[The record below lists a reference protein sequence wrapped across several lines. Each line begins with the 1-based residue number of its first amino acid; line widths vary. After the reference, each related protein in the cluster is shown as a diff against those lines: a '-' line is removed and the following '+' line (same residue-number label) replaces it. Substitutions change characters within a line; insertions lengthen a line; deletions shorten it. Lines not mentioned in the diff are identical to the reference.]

1 MEYNFETSHI
11 IHNYKLLKA
20 EMEPKEMLDYLVQEH
35 ILDLD
40 ENSCLIGLCRAKK
53 CDFILRKLIRNPK
66 TLEKFVRCLNWN
78 LEFNMLKAVR
88 CFRYLKHSSAPVPR
102 IPQSEVQGKSNYHY
116 SSLLHIS

>member
-1 MEYNFETSHI
+1 MEYNLETRHI
-11 IHNYKLLKA
+11 IQNYKLRKA

-66 TLEKFVRCLNWN
+66 MLEKFVRCLNWN
-78 LEFNMLKAVR
+78 LEFNTLQSVR
-88 CFRYLKHSSAPVPR
+88 CFRYLSHPITPVQR
-102 IPQSEVQGKSNYHY
+102 IPQSEVQGKSDHHY
-116 SSLLHIS
+116 SSLLHI